1 MPIYEY
7 LCAACGHE
15 FEVIQK
21 VSEGRLRKCPECRK
35 SALKKKVS
43 AGAFRLSGSGWYE
56 TDFKTGNKKNIAGE
70 SNSPP
75 DGGNKSASSDTAA
88 KAGESKG
95 GDTKGGDNKGAS
107 TTSAD
112 SKSKPD
118 AAKSA

>member
-7 LCAACGHE
+7 LCDACGHE

-21 VSEGRLRKCPECRK
+21 VSEGRLRKCPECSK

-56 TDFKTGNKKNIAGE
+56 TDFKTGSKKNIAGE
-70 SNSPP
+70 SNSSS
-75 DGGNKSASSDTAA
+75 DGGNKSASSDAPA
-88 KAGESKG
+88 KT
-95 GDTKGGDNKGAS
+95 GDSKGGDNKGAGA
-107 TTSAD
+107 TSAD
-112 SKSKPD
+112 TKSKPD